1 MPHPR
6 VLVVDDEAEF
16 RRLAFRYF
24 NTHAGFECIA
34 AADAGQ
40 ALELSAKSSPDLILL
55 DVLMRGMNGF
65 DVLKALRT
73 DQRTAATPVIIMTGD
88 AGSADLL
95 ASACKNMAVS
105 GFVRKPFDWA
115 DLSALIR
122 KTLAANPKSLR
133 EAPPNVITRGPLRI
147 DVKLRRAFVKGKPL
161 KLGPRRFELLL
172 TLSRSKDGFPS
183 PVLCALIWGSNRR
196 ASHVLIET
204 VRRLRADLQRACGQ
218 ELIINIPGG
227 YKLL

>member
-55 DVLMRGMNGF
+55 DIVMRGMNGF
-65 DVLKALRT
+65 DVLKALRM
-73 DQRTAATPVIIMTGD
+73 DQRTASTPVIIMTGD
-88 AGSADLL
+88 AGNAKILD
-95 ASACKNMAVS
+95 SACKNMAVS
-105 GFVRKPFDWA
+105 GFVRKPFDW
-115 DLSALIR
+115 DELTALIR
-122 KTLAANPKSLR
+122 KTLAVTPRSLR
-133 EAPPNVITRGPLRI
+133 ETPPDEINRGPLRI
-147 DVKLRRAFVKGKPL
+147 DVKLRRVFVKGKPL
-161 KLGPRRFELLL
+161 KLGPRRFDLLL

-183 PVLCALIWGSNRR
+183 PVLCALIWGSNPRGP
-196 ASHVLIET
+196 HVLVET
-204 VRRLRADLQRACGQ
+204 VRRLRADLRRTCGQ
-218 ELIINIPGG
+218 ELLVNIPGG